1 MIAFDRQLQ
10 QQIPALRR
18 YARSLLHS
26 GTLAD
31 DLVQD
36 CLMRAL
42 ERRALWQPGSD
53 LRAWL
58 FTLMHN
64 LYVNQI
70 RRLQRQP
77 LAVTLIDDLVADT
90 EAAPEPAARHQM
102 LQQQMARLPFPQ
114 REVLALVALEGFS
127 YQQVAEILDIPIG
140 TVMSRL
146 NRARESM
153 RQWLYSDQDTMLRRV
168 K

>member
-1 MIAFDRQLQ
+1 MNSFDQQLSE
-10 QQIPALRR
+10 QIPALRR

-26 GTLAD
+26 GSQAD

-36 CLMRAL
+36 CLTRAL
-42 ERRALWQPGSD
+42 ERQHLWQAGTD

-64 LYVNQI
+64 LFVNQL
-70 RRLQRQP
+70 RRNARQP
-77 LAVTLIDDLVADT
+77 VAVTLVEDTPGDVVIGPEQVA
-90 EAAPEPAARHQM
+90 RN
-102 LQQQMARLPFPQ
+102 QQLHRQMARLPFPQ
-114 REVLALVALEGFS
+114 REVLALVALEGFT

-153 RQWLYSDQDTMLRRV
+153 RQWLYSEPGSGLRRV

>member
-1 MIAFDRQLQ
+1 MNSFDQQLNE
-10 QQIPALRR
+10 QIPALRR
-18 YARSLLHS
+18 YARSLLHHAAQ
-26 GTLAD
+26 AD

-36 CLMRAL
+36 CLTRAL
-42 ERRALWQPGSD
+42 ERRHLWQPGSD

-64 LYVNQI
+64 LFVNQL
-70 RRLQRQP
+70 RKNSRQP
-77 LAVTLIDDLVADT
+77 LAVTLIDEMIGTQAAEPEQVA
-90 EAAPEPAARHQM
+90 RNHQ
-102 LQQQMARLPFPQ
+102 LQRQMARLPFSQ

-127 YQQVAEILDIPIG
+127 YQQVAVIMDIPIG

-153 RQWLYSDQDTMLRRV
+153 RQWLYHEPGPALRRV